1 MTTLPIRIAVR
12 RLAGLA
18 LVALLAAACSS
29 SAASAN
35 PAATNATAAPA
46 SIAPAAS
53 SAGNAGGGKYGGGGG
68 TVSASPAAGPV
79 VVGMA
84 TTSLGPVLV
93 GPTGLAL
100 YTHAGDTATTSS
112 CTGSCATAWPPLTVA
127 AGAAATG
134 GTGES
139 GTFGTLIRADG
150 TTQVTYNELP
160 LYGWQGDSRPGDVT
174 GQGVE
179 GFSVA
184 KP

>member
-1 MTTLPIRIAVR
+1 MSALSIRIGIR
-12 RLAGLA
+12 GLAGGA

-29 SAASAN
+29 SATSAVPSTANAPAS
-35 PAATNATAAPA
+35 PA

-53 SAGNAGGGKYGGGGG
+53 PAGYAGGGKYGDSGG
-68 TVSASPAAGPV
+68 TGSASPAAGPV

-93 GPTGLAL
+93 GPTGLTL
-100 YTHAGDTATTSS
+100 YTHAGDTATASS
-112 CTGSCATAWPPLTVA
+112 CTGSCATAWPPLTIA
-127 AGAAATG
+127 TGGAATG
-134 GTGES
+134 ATGVS
-139 GTFGTLIRADG
+139 GTFGTLTRADG
-150 TTQVTYNELP
+150 TTQVTYGGLP
-160 LYGWQGDSRPGDVT
+160 LYGWQGDSKPGDVT